1 MWGGNPVM
9 NDHEQMTRTRVSLR
23 RCKARRGGTHGRK
36 EAQELTEGQSWKPTV
51 LTRKTLFYLRI
62 SREVRNIVKGKV
74 KILFSSLLR
83 VLIFKGARLCPG

>member
-36 EAQELTEGQSWKPTV
+36 EVRELTEGQSWKRLSCKRSEYDV
-51 LTRKTLFYLRI
+51 LGLNEK
-62 SREVRNIVKGKV
+62 
-74 KILFSSLLR
+74 
-83 VLIFKGARLCPG
+83 ARG